1 MQDEHGAESA
11 GIGLFADAEP
21 WKAIASGLAQLRLA
35 SSESPAG
42 PGLRLD
48 YDFLG
53 GGGFVVARR
62 EVVLDFAES
71 WEIRLLVRGEGPANT
86 LEVKLLDGPGTSVWR
101 FKREKFTAPG
111 DWEELVVPSREVEF
125 AWGPAG
131 GGSIARAAAV
141 EIAVVAGPGGRG
153 FLELTD
159 FRVVA
164 RSFARLQNVDA
175 GSRQPGHPASMAVD
189 GEDSTSWRSA
199 VGDGPQDFTVDFG
212 EERDVGGLVVRWH
225 PEARPRTFRVEVATG
240 EEVDVGRWRSV
251 YEAPRSGAPISFV
264 SLPDVKARTL
274 RLTAWP
280 LDAAAGIGIANFE
293 VRPFEWSRSPTEF
306 LTNVAMASARGCFPR
321 YLLRE
326 QTWWTP
332 VGSPTSGPVGLISD
346 DAAVE
351 VGEAGLLLEPSLLLF
366 DEFGTRVL
374 RWPDV
379 ERGLRLEAR
388 PLPVA
393 TVTWRG
399 TDLLLET
406 TPFVEDAGRDARLV
420 VRYRLTNTS
429 AVTRRVTLCVALRP
443 YQVTPP
449 WQAWRGLGGPSR
461 ISRLEWNGSVV
472 RVNDTTTVAP
482 LSSCEGFGAVG
493 FDEGGVAACLER
505 GSVPGCA
512 ELSDPEGRAEGV
524 LSFTVEL
531 EAGARRDVFV
541 ECRLPTRPPRS
552 SDLPEEAGGILEPP
566 DPDPNR
572 RLDLAIGRWRSAMA
586 GLQVRGPADMMS
598 AFEAAATAITHVLLC
613 RDGAAL
619 QPGPRRYTRSWIRD
633 GAIMS
638 AALLRAGLVRA
649 ARSFVTWYAPFQHE
663 DGFVPCC
670 VDRDGVD
677 ALVEHDSHGQLIY
690 AIVEAFRFTGDED
703 LARALWPH
711 CAKAVAK
718 IEKLRATRKTAEFDS
733 GLRQACRGL
742 LPESA
747 SHEGYLAHP
756 VHSYWDDFW
765 ALRGLRDAEFL
776 ARRLGLEAEAVAAG
790 EAARDLGSCL
800 AESMRLVMRDRGL
813 ATVPASVE
821 WADFDPTAI
830 AGAVSLVGA
839 AGLFSREAL
848 DRTFEDYLR
857 GMRSRRDPAVKWNNY
872 SAYEVRVVGA
882 LVRLGRRDDANELLD
897 FLLADRRP
905 AEWGQ
910 WPEITWFDATTPAHL
925 GDLPHCWIGA
935 EYAYALRSMLIYER
949 DSDDAIVVGAGLR
962 EAWLDAGDIEAVA
975 LPTRYGPVD
984 LAIRSDGEGG
994 FVVTAGGAANPPG
1007 GFTAELP
1014 PHRRV
1019 RLVHRDG
1026 EA

>member
-1 MQDEHGAESA
+1 MQDGRAAASTRM
-11 GIGLFADAEP
+11 GLFTDTTS

-35 SSESPAG
+35 SCGFSAG

-48 YDFLG
+48 YDFQG
-53 GGGFVVARR
+53 GGGFVVARC
-62 EVVLDFAES
+62 EVPLDFAES
-71 WEIRLLVRGEGPANT
+71 WELRLFVRGEGPANT
-86 LEVKLLDGPGTSVWR
+86 LEVKLVDGPGTSVWR
-101 FKREKFTAPG
+101 FKRERFTASR

-131 GGSIARAAAV
+131 GGSIAKAAAI

-153 FLELTD
+153 FLELAD
-159 FRVVA
+159 FRIVT
-164 RSFARLQNVDA
+164 RSFSRLEGVEA
-175 GSRQPGHPASMAVD
+175 GSSRPGSRASMAVD
-189 GEDSTSWRSA
+189 GDESTSWRSA
-199 VGDGPQDFTVDFG
+199 AGDGPQDFTVDFG
-212 EERDVGGLVVRWH
+212 EDRDVGGLVVRWH
-225 PEARPRTFRVEVATG
+225 PEARPRAFRVEVATG
-240 EEVDVGRWRSV
+240 EDVEAGRWRSV
-251 YEAPRSGAPISFV
+251 YDAPRAGASISFV
-264 SLPDVKARTL
+264 ALPDARAQKL

-280 LDAAAGIGIANFE
+280 LDAAAGIGIAGFD

-332 VGSPTSGPVGLISD
+332 VGSPTSGPVGLVSD

-351 VGEAGLLLEPSLLLF
+351 VGEAGFLLEPSLLLH
-366 DEFGTRVL
+366 DEAGTSVL
-374 RWPDV
+374 RWSEV
-379 ERGLRLEAR
+379 ERDLRLEAR
-388 PLPVA
+388 PLPIA

-399 TDLLLET
+399 ADLLLET

-420 VRYRLTNTS
+420 VRYRLTNES
-429 AVTRRVTLCVALRP
+429 AVARRVTLGVALRP

-461 ISRLEWNGSVV
+461 ISRLDWNGSVV
-472 RVNDTTTVAP
+472 RVNDATTVAP
-482 LSSCEGFGAVG
+482 LSPCDGFGAVG

-512 ELSDPEGRAEGV
+512 DLADPEGRAEGV
-524 LSFTVEL
+524 LSFAVDL
-531 EAGARRDVFV
+531 DAGACRDVFV

-552 SDLPEEAGGILEPP
+552 SDLPEEAGGILAAP

-572 RLDLAIGRWRSAMA
+572 RLALAIARWRSALS
-586 GLQVRGPADMMS
+586 GLRVSGPAGMMS

-633 GAIMS
+633 GAIM
-638 AALLRAGLVRA
+638 AATLLRAGLVRA

-677 ALVEHDSHGQLIY
+677 SLVEHDSHGQLIY

-703 LARALWPH
+703 FARAFWPH
-711 CAKAVAK
+711 CAKAAAK
-718 IEKLRATRKTAEFDS
+718 IEELRATRKTAEFDS
-733 GLRQACRGL
+733 GPRLACRGL

-765 ALRGLRDAEFL
+765 ALRGLRDAAFL
-776 ARRLGLEAEAVAAG
+776 ARTLDLHAEAVAIGA
-790 EAARDLGSCL
+790 AARDLESCL
-800 AESMRLVMRDRGL
+800 AESMLVVMRERGL

-839 AGLFSREAL
+839 AGLFPREAL
-848 DRTFEDYLR
+848 DRTFDDYLW
-857 GMRSRRDPAVKWNNY
+857 GMRSRRDPAVTWSNY

-910 WPEITWFDATTPAHL
+910 WPEITWFNATAPAHL

-935 EYAYALRSMLIYER
+935 EYAYALRSMLVYER
-949 DSDDAIVVGAGLR
+949 ESDDALVVGAGLR
-962 EAWLDAGDIEAVA
+962 DAWLDAGDVEAVA
-975 LPTRYGPVD
+975 LPTRYGTLDV
-984 LAIRSDGEGG
+984 AIRPDGEGG
-994 FVVTAGGAANPPG
+994 FVVTVGGAARPPG
-1007 GFTAELP
+1007 GFVAELP
-1014 PHRRV
+1014 PGRRV
-1019 RLVHRDG
+1019 RLVHR
-1026 EA
+1026 A